1 MKHSTLERGTTNLHA
16 QIVQTDEQLSDAF
29 SVRKQVFVEE
39 QRVSSEEEYDEFE
52 DTSVHVVV
60 YDNDIPVGA
69 GRFRIVDGVGKME
82 RICVL
87 AFHRQKG
94 IGKIIMDALEAHAKE
109 ESLPKLKLHAQTHAE
124 VFYKRLGYVTASDVF
139 MEANIPHVVMIK
151 EL

>member
-1 MKHSTLERGTTNLHA
+1 MKHSTLERGATNLHA

-69 GRFRIVDGVGKME
+69 QLSH
-82 RICVL
+82 C
-87 AFHRQKG
+87 
-94 IGKIIMDALEAHAKE
+94 
-109 ESLPKLKLHAQTHAE
+109 
-124 VFYKRLGYVTASDVF
+124 
-139 MEANIPHVVMIK
+139 
-151 EL
+151 